1 MFYDKPHLAS
11 RYYGRLLS
19 TTAGMFDDNHQLL
32 PYYTC
37 AFTLYRL
44 EYLFRNKSLPSQ
56 YRKFKYYILMMLKY
70 SIAEEKIP
78 EMNANKMN
86 KLCEC
91 ILKIANDNARLIEE
105 VNKLTPLLDKY
116 VEDITST
123 ESTKSGALVENLKSE
138 LLLRE

>member
-1 MFYDKPHLAS
+1 
-11 RYYGRLLS
+11 
-19 TTAGMFDDNHQLL
+19 
-32 PYYTC
+32 
-37 AFTLYRL
+37 
-44 EYLFRNKSLPSQ
+44 
-56 YRKFKYYILMMLKY
+56 MMLKY